1 MALQKITYENKV
13 PLIEPTVANI
23 NRVSDTDMN
32 EIKSVVNAICD
43 TVDANTTDI
52 GDVETRVDTLEAK
65 TAVKAIIDVVYPVGS
80 IYITKDSTN
89 PGTTWPGTT
98 WTREAEGRCI
108 IGLGTGYPTAGDTGG
123 SSTVTLTINQIPGHT
138 HRGPSH
144 THSTPN
150 HTHSWNGTTSWNG
163 DHAHNVLGY
172 PLTGGGSYRLT
183 GGVSGAANGAEWTT
197 GNNILLG
204 LATSSGGHNHT
215 ISGTTSSNNGGYTGA
230 SGTGN
235 TGSAGGGASH
245 NNMQPYIVMY
255 IWRRTA

>member
-52 GDVETRVDTLEAK
+52 RDIETRVDTLEAK
-65 TAVKAIIDVVYPVGS
+65 TAVKVIIDVVYPVGS

-98 WTREAEGRCI
+98 WTREAQGRCI
-108 IGLGTGYPTAGDTGG
+108 IGIGTGYTTVGATGG
-123 SSTVTLTINQIPGHT
+123 SSTVTLDATQI
-138 HRGPSH
+138 PSH
-144 THSTPN
+144 THTIPN
-150 HTHSWNGTTSWNG
+150 HTHTFSGTTRDSGWHSHSISANYTSNVN
-163 DHAHNVLGY
+163 HAHYGHDSVCA
-172 PLTGGGSYRLT
+172 TGINENNNAGNPII
-183 GGVSGAANGAEWTT
+183 SGAGTH
-197 GNNILLG
+197 
-204 LATSSGGHNHT
+204 SHSY
-215 ISGTTSSNNGGYTGA
+215 SGTTSSNNGG
-230 SGTGN
+230 N
-235 TGSAGGGASH
+235 TGSTGRGGSH

>member
-1 MALQKITYENKV
+1 MKMALQKITYENKV

-52 GDVETRVDTLEAK
+52 GDVETRVDTLEEK

-138 HRGPSH
+138 HKGPSH

-150 HTHSWNGTTSWNG
+150 HTHSWSGTTSWAG
-163 DHAHNVLGY
+163 DHTHTGNTKEVRSADGSASNDTARPITSSADHYG
-172 PLTGGGSYRLT
+172 LTIT
-183 GGVSGAANGAEWTT
+183 NGA
-197 GNNILLG
+197 
-204 LATSSGGHNHT
+204 GGHNHT
-215 ISGTTSSNNGGYTGA
+215 ISGTTSSNNGGNTGA

-235 TGSAGGGASH
+235 TGSAGGGQAHS
-245 NNMQPYIVMY
+245 NMQPYIVMY

>member
-13 PLIEPTVANI
+13 PLIESTVANI

-52 GDVETRVDTLEAK
+52 RDIETRVDTLEAK

-108 IGLGTGYPTAGDTGG
+108 IGLGMGYPTAGETGG
-123 SSTVTLTINQIPGHT
+123 SSTVTLAITQI
-138 HRGPSH
+138 PSH
-144 THSTPN
+144 THTFTGAPMGTHN
-150 HTHSWNGTTSWNG
+150 HTQNPHNHIQDAHSHRGATTNADVVWNGQSGYANTNNAWATGYQFTSNASGGYTNAAQPGIHNTTATNNATSAGTPSGTNSS
-163 DHAHNVLGY
+163 
-172 PLTGGGSYRLT
+172 TGGG
-183 GGVSGAANGAEWTT
+183 G
-197 GNNILLG
+197 
-204 LATSSGGHNHT
+204 
-215 ISGTTSSNNGGYTGA
+215 
-230 SGTGN
+230 
-235 TGSAGGGASH
+235 SH